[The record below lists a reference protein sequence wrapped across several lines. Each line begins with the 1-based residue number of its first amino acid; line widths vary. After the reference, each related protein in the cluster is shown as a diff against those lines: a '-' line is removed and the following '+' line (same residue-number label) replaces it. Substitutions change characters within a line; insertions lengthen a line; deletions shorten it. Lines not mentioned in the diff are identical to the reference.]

1 MTLTNIKIKLVYVKW
16 ILKHGD
22 FYLTSIKLHLMQAT
36 QGGEIG
42 LVLSSQIFIPF
53 SSKAEDVAAAKRS
66 LDFYTGWLVQLT
78 KSS

>member
-1 MTLTNIKIKLVYVKW
+1 
-16 ILKHGD
+16 
-22 FYLTSIKLHLMQAT
+22 MQAT

-53 SSKAEDVAAAKRS
+53 SSKADVAAAKRS

-78 KSS
+78 KPS

>member
-1 MTLTNIKIKLVYVKW
+1 
-16 ILKHGD
+16 
-22 FYLTSIKLHLMQAT
+22 MQAT

-53 SSKAEDVAAAKRS
+53 SSKAEDVVAAKRS